1 MTKTKTKT
9 DNRWGIGV
17 FALYGSFVLF
27 ILACVGFA
35 SFQRFDLVEE
45 GYYDKGIKYQEQID
59 RISRTQNLVER
70 PSIDVNTEGR
80 TLVVTFPLQFP
91 ADRVSGTLL
100 LFRPSNAHWDR
111 KVTLQLNEEQ
121 VQKIPL
127 AGLPAGQWVVKLEWS
142 FDAVQYYTEETL
154 FLR

>member
-1 MTKTKTKT
+1 MTKTKT

-17 FALYGSFVLF
+17 FVLYGSFVLF

-45 GYYDKGIKYQEQID
+45 GYYDKGIKYQDQID
-59 RISRTQNLVER
+59 RVARTQNLIER
-70 PSIDVNTEGR
+70 PSITVDTYDR
-80 TLVVTFPLQFP
+80 TLVVTFPQQFP

-111 KVTLQLNEEQ
+111 TEPLQLNEEGA
-121 VQKIPL
+121 QKIPL
-127 AGLPAGQWVVKLEWS
+127 AGLPHGQWLVKLEWS
-142 FDAVQYYTEETL
+142 FDAVQYYSEETL
-154 FLR
+154 FLK